1 MSLEQEIKNQYS
13 KIFSAEFKDWI
24 PFKQMAEYYLKTSA
38 HLLTEN
44 IDSPE
49 PLKLWLRNV
58 QKRLSIGI
66 ATELL
71 LKAIYLKN
79 GFNINK
85 PIDGNNIDFPMKIKD
100 LKPELLNPSDTYGL
114 NLLIQ
119 HLTKIIHLGQN
130 PENIMEGLKISKVFR
145 NKEGH
150 VAVHWHNFERKD
162 YERIE
167 FSFIELFRLGFNEN
181 LEFKI
186 SIAKNEIGKFD
197 IK

>member
-13 KIFSAEFKDWI
+13 KIFSAELKDWT
-24 PFKQMAEYYLKTSA
+24 PFKQMADYYLKTSA
-38 HLLTEN
+38 HLLTDN

-66 ATELL
+66 ATELI

-79 GFNINK
+79 GYNINK
-85 PIDGNNIDFPMKIKD
+85 PNDGIKIGFPSKIKS
-100 LKPELLNPSDTYGL
+100 LTKQELNPSDTYGL
-114 NLLIQ
+114 NILIQ
-119 HLTKIIHLGQN
+119 HISKIIDLD
-130 PENIMEGLKISKVFR
+130 ENSEKIMEGLKISKVFR

-162 YERIE
+162 YDRIE
-167 FSFIELFRLGFNEN
+167 FSLTELFRLGFNEDLN
-181 LEFKI
+181 FKI
-186 SIAKNEIGKFD
+186 SIAKNEIGKFE